1 MWRKLTKFKKTPE
14 KTWSTSNTLSELAS
28 GEKKVEHLEQWRRF
42 QGGYPVG
49 RGAGQLKKTI
59 NNYVASPSI
68 KKENLHFFP
77 TPIESHIGFRGDY
90 IYRFLWIFRC
100 ASISCTDDRMWLTDW
115 LIETGDWQFRMFD
128 SSRTPVLKINSHAS
142 HGRGTKGIWGG
153 PKEFGGTKAF
163 KPLV

>member
-1 MWRKLTKFKKTPE
+1 MWRKLTNFKKTPE

-49 RGAGQLKKTI
+49 RGAGQLKKTK

-100 ASISCTDDRMWLTDW
+100 ASISCTDDRMWLTDS
-115 LIETGDWQFRMFD
+115 LTDWSKLEIGNF
-128 SSRTPVLKINSHAS
+128 LKINSHAS
-142 HGRGTKGIWGG
+142 HGRGTKGIWGDQS
-153 PKEFGGTKAF
+153 
-163 KPLV
+163 L